1 MCYNLNEM
9 KLAYFR
15 KSKLSKEEILE
26 RFKEFAEKN
35 GVEILGQKDYKESG
49 IVLLSFVL
57 PNFLNNLKMSKEAF
71 IFIPFHL
78 VIIEKNGETSVGI
91 LNPEILNLFIEDKN
105 KVEEIENFYKKMMYE
120 IGVAGERKIS
130 KIKLYATTTCPYC
143 KAEKN
148 YLDLRGINYEYLLV
162 DLNPLAAQE
171 MVEKTGQMGVPVTE
185 IIYDDGDYEFII
197 GYDKERLDKV
207 FKNY

>member
-1 MCYNLNEM
+1 M

-26 RFKEFAEKN
+26 RFKKFSEKN
-35 GVEILGQKDYKESG
+35 SIEVLGQKDYKESG
-49 IVLLSFVL
+49 IVLVSFGL
-57 PNFLNNLKMSKEAF
+57 PNFLKNLKTSKEAF

-78 VIIEKNGETSVGI
+78 VIIEENGETSVGI

-105 KVEEIENFYKKMMYE
+105 KVEEIENFYKKMIDE
-120 IGVAGERKIS
+120 ISGAGERKIS
-130 KIKLYATTTCPYC
+130 KIKLYATTTCPYY
-143 KAEKN
+143 KAEKS
-148 YLDLRGINYEYLLV
+148 YLDLRGVNYEYLLV

-185 IIYDDGDYEFII
+185 IIYDDGDYEFVI
-197 GYDKERLDKV
+197 GYDKERLDKIL
-207 FKNY
+207 KNY

>member
-1 MCYNLNEM
+1 M

-49 IVLLSFVL
+49 IVLVSFGL
-57 PNFLNNLKMSKEAF
+57 PNFLKNLKTSKEAF

-78 VIIEKNGETSVGI
+78 VIIEENEKTSVGI

-105 KVEEIENFYKKMMYE
+105 KVEEIENFYKKMIDE
-120 IGVAGERKIS
+120 ISGAGERKIS

-143 KAEKN
+143 KVEKS

-185 IIYDDGDYEFII
+185 IIYDDGDYEFVI
-197 GYDKERLDKV
+197 GYDKERLDKIL
-207 FKNY
+207 KNY

>member
-1 MCYNLNEM
+1 MR
-9 KLAYFR
+9 LAYFR
-15 KSKLSKEEILE
+15 KSKLSQEQILE
-26 RFKEFAEKN
+26 KLKEFSEKN
-35 GVEILGQKDYKESG
+35 NIEILGQKDYKENG
-49 IVLLSFVL
+49 FVL
-57 PNFLNNLKMSKEAF
+57 ISFGLADSLKNLKINKEALV
-71 IFIPFHL
+71 FIPFNL
-78 VIIEKNGETSVGI
+78 VIIEENQEKSVGI
-91 LNPEILNLFIEDKN
+91 LNPEILNLFIEDK
-105 KVEEIENFYKKMMYE
+105 KQAEEIENFYKKMVDY
-120 IGVAGERKIS
+120 ISGAGERKIS

-143 KAEKN
+143 KAEKS

-207 FKNY
+207 LKNY